1 VRRLLFVANPFPP
14 MASGG
19 TARQLRFLRYLREFD
34 WEPTVLTCRAD
45 GPVPT
50 PADLRVVRTPTPSPE
65 PLYRAARQATAAWA
79 DRRRGRHA
87 GHGEPRAASAPAP
100 DRRALSGADR
110 RTARRELTN
119 RWLFVPDQYAAWG
132 ALAVA
137 HGLRLVRDEHFDAVF
152 SSSPRGSTQ
161 LAAAGIAALSGLPW
175 LADYRDPW
183 PTRQFRVYP
192 TAAHRRANFAL
203 ERWSLSHAR
212 SVTAVNEQI
221 ADDLRRRYPSLT
233 ARVTVLPNGFD
244 DGEVCDPVA
253 APPGF
258 WFVHTGR
265 LYGRDAQIAA
275 FLDALAELPDDT
287 GVIFVG
293 VDGRHILAYAAA
305 LGIAH
310 RVRVEPFGPHA
321 RALGFQRSAAALLLV
336 TGRAPESLSGKI
348 FEYLSAGPP
357 IFAITPDHSAAAALL
372 DEAGGAHRAAPDRP
386 LTGALA
392 SFVAAA
398 RGGDIAPPDRAVVN
412 RYDGRVL
419 TGRLAELLAEMV
431 AARRG

>member
-1 VRRLLFVANPFPP
+1 MANPFPP

-34 WEPTVLTCRAD
+34 WEATVLTCRAD

-50 PADLRVVRTPTPSPE
+50 PADLRVVRTLTPSPE
-65 PLYRAARQATAAWA
+65 PLYRAARLATAAWA
-79 DRRRGRHA
+79 DRRRDNHPTQRGS
-87 GHGEPRAASAPAP
+87 GTSPAP
-100 DRRALSGADR
+100 VADRGALSGADR

-137 HGLRLVRDEHFDAVF
+137 HGLRLVRDEHFDAIF

-161 LAAAGIAALSGLPW
+161 LAAAGIAALTGLPW

-203 ERWSLSHAR
+203 ERWSLGHAG

-221 ADDLRRRYPSLT
+221 ADDLRQRYPSLA
-233 ARVTVLPNGFD
+233 ARVSVIPNGFD
-244 DGEVCDPVA
+244 SGEACDTVA

-265 LYGRDAQIAA
+265 LYGRDAQVAA

-287 GVIFVG
+287 GVTFVG

-305 LGIAH
+305 LGIEH
-310 RVRVEPFGPHA
+310 RVRVEPFGSHA

-348 FEYLSAGPP
+348 FEYLSAGRP
-357 IFAITPDHSAAAALL
+357 IFAVTPDHSAAAALL

-386 LTGALA
+386 LTEALA
-392 SFVAAA
+392 SFVTAA
-398 RGGDIAPPDRAVVN
+398 RSGAIAPPDPAVVN
-412 RYDGRVL
+412 RYDGRAL
-419 TGRLAELLAEMV
+419 TGSLAALLGEMV
-431 AARRG
+431 AASRG